1 MSLAEHF
8 NESSFQEGDLL
19 SGQVKPRGG
28 KGWTQNYFHKL
39 ASRVFQ
45 QIVGGSGPYFVWNGN
60 CLTAYFIRWFTCV
73 PFYF

>member
-28 KGWTQNYFHKL
+28 EGWTQNYFHKL

-45 QIVGGSGPYFVWNGN
+45 QRVGGSSLEWKWFN
-60 CLTAYFIRWFTCV
+60 CVFYKMFYII